1 MVIVPEVPGC
11 TMERVPPSPCVIC
24 LGGAERAELESLS
37 RRATAPYRLVVR
49 ARVVVLAAEG
59 LANCAI
65 AERLGVCADTV
76 RKWRRRYCEQGI
88 EGLADAPRP
97 GRPRVFPA
105 AVVAGVKALAC
116 EMPAACGTPLARWTC
131 PELARHAAASGIAPA
146 PSASTVRRWL
156 ADDVLKPWQHRSWIF
171 PRDPH
176 FAVKA
181 ARVLDLYQ
189 REWEGQPLGEDEYV
203 LSADEK
209 PGVQARMR
217 IHLPLP
223 PGPGRAMRAESEY
236 HRHGT
241 LAYLAAYDVH
251 RARVFGRCE
260 PSTGIKPFTAL
271 VDQVMS
277 TQPYTSAKRV
287 FWVVDNGAS
296 HRNWAAADR
305 LSSAYPH
312 ARMVH
317 LPVHASWLNQVE
329 VYFSVLQ
336 RKLLTPD
343 DFEDLG
349 ELAAQILAFER
360 HYNAAARP
368 FGWKFTRTN
377 LNQLLARI
385 RNHDRHAPH
394 PLAA

>member
-1 MVIVPEVPGC
+1 M
-11 TMERVPPSPCVIC
+11 
-24 LGGAERAELESLS
+24 
-37 RRATAPYRLVVR
+37 
-49 ARVVVLAAEG
+49 
-59 LANCAI
+59 
-65 AERLGVCADTV
+65 
-76 RKWRRRYCEQGI
+76 
-88 EGLADAPRP
+88 
-97 GRPRVFPA
+97 
-105 AVVAGVKALAC
+105 VAGVKALAC
-116 EMPAACGTPLARWTC
+116 ELPAVSGAPLARWTC
-131 PELARHAAASGIAPA
+131 PELARHVAASGLIPT

-156 ADDVLKPWQHRSWIF
+156 ADDALKPWQHRSWIF
-171 PRDPH
+171 PRDPR

-181 ARVLDLYQ
+181 GRVLDLYQ
-189 REWEGQPLGEDEYV
+189 REWEGQPLSPDEYV

-217 IHLPLP
+217 LHLPLP
-223 PGPGRAMRAESEY
+223 PGPGRAIRTESEY

-251 RARVFGRCE
+251 HARVMGRCE

-277 TQPYTSAKRV
+277 AEPYASARRV

-305 LSSAYPH
+305 LHSAYPN
-312 ARMVH
+312 AQMVH

-343 DFEDLG
+343 DFEGLD
-349 ELAAQILAFER
+349 ELAAQVLAFEK
-360 HYNAAARP
+360 HYNAAART
-368 FGWKFTRTN
+368 FDWTFTRTD
-377 LNQLLARI
+377 LNQLLTRI
-385 RNHDRHAPH
+385 SNHDRHSPH
-394 PLAA
+394 PQAA